1 MMRRFPQETVTHSPG
16 LDFFIWR
23 SSPQV
28 MANPHTHP
36 DVEINFLCR
45 GKIRY
50 FLAGRFVDITP
61 GEMVIFWAGMPHQTL
76 KKTAEVEGVWL
87 TLPLIWLLRWKH
99 TRTLAA
105 HLLRGGLLIEA
116 ASDSDKAA
124 FDQWEQDFSNSGETL
139 RDIIVGEIENR
150 LSRLSL
156 ALGETGVRRPRLS
169 AGSSHMEKILRYLAE
184 HYREEITVNDMA
196 EAVRLHPKYLL
207 VLFRRTCGMK
217 LWDYVVRLRLA
228 HAQRLLLTTDRTVA
242 DLAQE
247 AGFNSLSAFY
257 HAFRKHGPAGTPADF
272 RAGLSPT
279 GSNTLSRFDT
289 KEASRDACRHAST
302 QD

>member
-1 MMRRFPQETVTHSPG
+1 
-16 LDFFIWR
+16 
-23 SSPQV
+23 
-28 MANPHTHP
+28 
-36 DVEINFLCR
+36 
-45 GKIRY
+45 
-50 FLAGRFVDITP
+50 
-61 GEMVIFWAGMPHQTL
+61 
-76 KKTAEVEGVWL
+76 
-87 TLPLIWLLRWKH
+87 
-99 TRTLAA
+99 
-105 HLLRGGLLIEA
+105 
-116 ASDSDKAA
+116 
-124 FDQWEQDFSNSGETL
+124 
-139 RDIIVGEIENR
+139 
-150 LSRLSL
+150 
-156 ALGETGVRRPRLS
+156 
-169 AGSSHMEKILRYLAE
+169 MEKILRYLAE

-279 GSNTLSRFDT
+279 G
-289 KEASRDACRHAST
+289 
-302 QD
+302 